1 MQPDA
6 SNSSCPLSSMWGAT
20 EVIFLSLTPTSAI
33 SFRSLAGS
41 ITLPY
46 RIIKSKGAAAI
57 FVNGQRTQ
65 KPGDY
70 NLRLVEIDGSA
81 LEEIFS
87 NSFFPSSIP
96 NSKTY
101 FPSNIDMYINQSKL
115 YNLEKVLYMFKI
127 KIHRVFYDP
136 HDC

>member
-6 SNSSCPLSSMWGAT
+6 SNSSCPLYSMWGAT

-41 ITLPY
+41 ITLPF

-57 FVNGQRTQ
+57 FVKGQRMQ
-65 KPGDY
+65 KTGDY

-87 NSFFPSSIP
+87 SSIFPSSTQLQDI
-96 NSKTY
+96 
-101 FPSNIDMYINQSKL
+101 FPSNVDMNINQSKL
-115 YNLEKVLYMFKI
+115 YNLEKVLYTFKI
-127 KIHRVFYDP
+127 KIYRLFCDP